1 MLRRFLGLIARR
13 ILALRKRPMLLLV
26 CLLIGAFAYGSHRLW
41 SARYGAHN
49 VNAPAQLSAVFTP
62 EVRYW
67 SPLIY
72 AWAAAYK
79 IDPNLVATV
88 IQIESCGD
96 PLAVSSSGAQGLFQ
110 VMPFHFKAGEDMLD
124 VRTNGR
130 RGMEY
135 LAESLEIAAGD
146 PGLALAGYNGGHG
159 VIKVSPTRWAD
170 ETRRYAQWGRGIYQ
184 DAASGRQTSQ
194 AVQDWLD
201 AGGKRLCQQA
211 SSRQQVALR

>member
-1 MLRRFLGLIARR
+1 MLRR
-13 ILALRKRPMLLLV
+13 ILALRKRPLLLLV
-26 CLLIGAFAYGSHRLW
+26 CLLIGAFAYGLHRLW
-41 SARYGAHN
+41 SASFGAHN
-49 VNAPAQLSAVFTP
+49 VNGPGQLSAVFTP

-67 SPLIY
+67 SPLIH

-79 IDPNLVATV
+79 IDPNLIATV

-110 VMPFHFKAGEDMLD
+110 VMPFHFKAGENMLD
-124 VRTNGR
+124 VRTNGQ

-135 LAESLEIAAGD
+135 LAQSLSIAAGD

>member
-1 MLRRFLGLIARR
+1 MLRRFLGFIARR
-13 ILALRKRPMLLLV
+13 VLALRKRPMLLLV
-26 CLLIGAFAYGSHRLW
+26 CLLIGAFAYGLHRLW
-41 SARYGAHN
+41 SARYGSRSGA
-49 VNAPAQLSAVFTP
+49 VPAQLSTVFTP
-62 EVRYW
+62 EVGYW

-79 IDPNLVATV
+79 IDPNLIATV

-96 PLAVSSSGAQGLFQ
+96 PLAVSRSGAQGLFQ

-135 LAESLEIAAGD
+135 LTESLEIAAGD

-159 VIKVSPTRWAD
+159 VINVSPNRWSD
-170 ETRRYAQWGRGIYQ
+170 ETKRYAQWGRSIYQ
-184 DAASGRQTSQ
+184 DAALGRETSQ
-194 AVQDWLD
+194 AVQDWLN
-201 AGGKRLCQQA
+201 AGGKWLCQQA